1 MPAQS
6 TGTGGSST
14 WREAL
19 GTWLAR
25 AEGKQAH
32 SRKAVTG
39 RQESPSFEQQ
49 LFLHARKVFEAF
61 PQQQPRQ
68 LTAASSPGAR
78 ALRINSCDKSPSC
91 YSDK

>member
-1 MPAQS
+1 VPAQS
-6 TGTGGSST
+6 TDTGGSST

-39 RQESPSFEQQ
+39 RNHPALNSSYFSTPARCSKLFLNSSQGSRQQ
-49 LFLHARKVFEAF
+49 L
-61 PQQQPRQ
+61 
-68 LTAASSPGAR
+68 AAQAHEHSG
-78 ALRINSCDKSPSC
+78 
-91 YSDK
+91 